1 MITKS
6 ITYTNAMGEEVTEEF
21 YFHLAKHELFDL
33 NVMGNKGIE
42 EIGNE
47 LMKARDGETAWKLTK
62 DLVLMTYCER
72 SPDGKGYD
80 KIDFV
85 TGAPLSRRF
94 QGTEAFDNL
103 LVELVSDAAKAAEFF
118 SALVPEKWRAELNE
132 AVAVADKPSNH
143 AGGGAVD
150 VPAAP
155 VAPEKSEPTLADF
168 SRVQLVEMSDEQFFK
183 LAGTDSSKWD
193 RDTLQIAFQRKNKQ
207 QN

>member
-1 MITKS
+1 MITKA
-6 ITYTNAMGEEVTEEF
+6 ITYTNAMGEEVTEDF

-42 EIGNE
+42 EIGAE

-72 SPDGKGYD
+72 SADGKGYD
-80 KIDFV
+80 KVDFV

-118 SALVPEKWRAELNE
+118 SGLVPEKWRAELNE
-132 AVAVADKPSNH
+132 AVADKPSNH
-143 AGGGAVD
+143 AGGAAAD
-150 VPAAP
+150 ASMAP
-155 VAPEKSEPTLADF
+155 VASEKKEPTLEDF
-168 SRVQLVEMSDEQFFK
+168 SRVQLLEMSDEQFAK
-183 LAGTDSSKWD
+183 LAGTDASKWD
-193 RDTLQIAFQRKNKQ
+193 RETLQIAFQRKNKP